1 MLVSRLA
8 PRAFRTALPR
18 LVHTEARIKELG
30 LELPAMPVPL
40 ASYTTCVRSG
50 SHLYLAGHVP
60 FTPDMKGL
68 IKPGKC
74 GKDYTTEEGA
84 EIAKFIGLECIST
97 IKANI
102 GDLCV
107 VLICAQI
114 GPDDARNS
122 SEPPPRARRH
132 SDRVKQVVKVV
143 GLVNC
148 PDDYGE
154 QSLVLNG
161 FSNLMAEVFG
171 PERGKHARSA
181 IGTNSLPFQMP
192 VEIECI
198 VEVED

>member
-1 MLVSRLA
+1 MLLASLHLLGLMLVSRLA
-8 PRAFRTALPR
+8 PRAGRTALPR

-50 SHLYLAGHVP
+50 DHLYLAGHVP

-97 IKANI
+97 IKAKL
-102 GDLCV
+102 GDL
-107 VLICAQI
+107 
-114 GPDDARNS
+114 DK
-122 SEPPPRARRH
+122 
-132 SDRVKQVVKVV
+132 VKQVVKVV

>member
-1 MLVSRLA
+1 MNWRAIFSDEML
-8 PRAFRTALPR
+8 
-18 LVHTEARIKELG
+18 
-30 LELPAMPVPL
+30 
-40 ASYTTCVRSG
+40 
-50 SHLYLAGHVP
+50 
-60 FTPDMKGL
+60 
-68 IKPGKC
+68 
-74 GKDYTTEEGA
+74 
-84 EIAKFIGLECIST
+84 
-97 IKANI
+97 
-102 GDLCV
+102 
-107 VLICAQI
+107 
-114 GPDDARNS
+114 
-122 SEPPPRARRH
+122 
-132 SDRVKQVVKVV
+132 KVV